1 MMKKLLIA
9 LLVIGMIS
17 GCSQETSQSNN
28 ITDTNQSI
36 TAKKILIAYFSFPE
50 TDGTDTSSS
59 ASRVVVNGEV
69 QGSVQYVASMI
80 QKETNGDLVRIETI
94 QQYPEIHEPLVDQA
108 KEEQNNKSRPEL
120 KSQIDNIDSYDTI
133 FLGYPNWWG
142 DMPMPLYT
150 FLTQNDFGSKTIIPF
165 NTHGGS
171 GLSSTLDTIKEL
183 QPNAT
188 VVSNA
193 LTMSRNDVD
202 SYESTVKD
210 WIVSLNI
217 EK

>member
-1 MMKKLLIA
+1 MKKLLIA

-150 FLTQNDFGSKTIIPF
+150 FLTQNEFGSKTIIPF

>member
-94 QQYPEIHEPLVDQA
+94 QQYPEIHEPLVNQA

>member
-1 MMKKLLIA
+1 MKKLLIA

-108 KEEQNNKSRPEL
+108 KEEQNNKYRPEL

>member
-1 MMKKLLIA
+1 MKKLLIA

>member
-1 MMKKLLIA
+1 MKKLSIA

>member
-1 MMKKLLIA
+1 MKKLLIA

-94 QQYPEIHEPLVDQA
+94 QQYPEIHEPLVNQA